1 MTNKFLDIIPP
12 GTLPENQVVVPR
24 KTAPKKSFL
33 KAWLFLI
40 LFIFVGSGLLC
51 HFVFCRAEVK
61 IWPKTKLLQFNE
73 TIIVSVK
80 AGEFDFAEKTIPGRY
95 FEEIKK
101 SQQEFPASEVFNK
114 KEKAKG
120 IIRVYNEHDPP
131 RSLSLIAGTRF
142 LSSDSE
148 KYFSSPKKIY
158 LPPAKY
164 EEGKLAAQWIEIE
177 IEAMEAGPDYNIS
190 PTKFSVP
197 GLVGSAYYYS
207 TWGESFGNMSGGTDL
222 EMKRVFQADLDN
234 AQTVLTEKLLR
245 EVDLSLRNN
254 ISSEFILLDNALAKE
269 ITDESCLAPV
279 GAEMDFFIYEAEA
292 KASAL
297 IFKKTDLERFAEEY
311 ILSRVSALSPNEIFS
326 GEKKLLSETLR
337 IGYQVESIDLVDG
350 QIILNLDFSGEV
362 YPDIDKTVAQ
372 QAFSGKT
379 LFEIETFLKNQ
390 TQIIKSEVKFWP
402 FWIEKAP
409 NDTKKIKIELELE
422 SSQG

>member
-12 GTLPENQVVVPR
+12 GTLPENQVVIPK
-24 KTAPKKSFL
+24 KTAAPKSFF
-33 KAWLFLI
+33 KVWLI
-40 LFIFVGSGLLC
+40 LVLFVFIGSGLLC

-61 IWPKTKLLQFNE
+61 IWPKTELLEFNE

-80 AGEFDFAEKTIPGRY
+80 AGEFDFTGKTIPGRY
-95 FEEIKK
+95 FEEINKK
-101 SQQEFPASEVFNK
+101 QQEFPASEVFS
-114 KEKAKG
+114 KEEKTKG
-120 IIRVYNEHDPP
+120 IIRVYNEHNPP
-131 RSLSLIAGTRF
+131 KSLSLIAGTRF

-164 EEGKLAAQWIEIE
+164 EEGKLVAQWIEIE
-177 IEAMEAGPDYNIS
+177 IEAMEPGPDYNIG

-207 TWGESFGNMSGGTDL
+207 TWGESVGSMSGGTDL
-222 EMKRVFQADLDN
+222 EMKRVSQADLDN

-245 EVDLSLRNN
+245 EVDLSLRDS
-254 ISSEFILLDNALAKE
+254 ISSEFILLDGALAKE
-269 ITDESCLAPV
+269 ITDESCLTPA
-279 GAEMDFFIYEAEA
+279 GAEVAFFIYEAEA

-311 ILSRVSALSPNEIFS
+311 ILSQITASDPNEIFS
-326 GEKKLLSETLR
+326 GEKNLLTESLK
-337 IGYQVESIDLVDG
+337 IGYQVESIDLVSG
-350 QIILNLDFSGEV
+350 QIVLNLDFSGEV
-362 YPDIDKTVAQ
+362 YPEIDKTVTKQ
-372 QAFSGKT
+372 VFGDKT

-390 TQIIKSEVKFWP
+390 TQIIRSEVKFWP
-402 FWIEKAP
+402 FWIETAP
-409 NDTKKIKIELELE
+409 DNREKIKIELELE